1 MTSTD
6 ARADR
11 FVRELGELKIPDPAA
26 GRPQLWVRL
35 GVALLVVG
43 AALGVTAYA
52 MSHGTRD
59 PLVQRDA
66 LALGLGG
73 VVASVVGAALFL
85 RYSLTG
91 FLRFWMA
98 RQSYDLA
105 QLGDRLAGVEAVTGP
120 AAAAAPAAPAAPAAA
135 NGAVATSA
143 AEPAVE
149 QPAAAEAPAE
159 TPEAAASETAAPA
172 AEPATKES
180 VST

>member
-120 AAAAAPAAPAAPAAA
+120 AAAAAAAAA
-135 NGAVATSA
+135 NGAVASSA
-143 AEPAVE
+143 AE
-149 QPAAAEAPAE
+149 PAAAEAPAETPEAAAE

>member
-26 GRPQLWVRL
+26 GRPRLWVRL
-35 GVALLVVG
+35 GVALMVVG
-43 AALGVTAYA
+43 AVLGVTAYA

-105 QLGDRLAGVEAVTGP
+105 LLGDRLAGVEAVTSPVAPVAAAQP
-120 AAAAAPAAPAAPAAA
+120 AAEAAAVE
-135 NGAVATSA
+135 AVAAEPESSAAESSA
-143 AEPAVE
+143 AEPVA
-149 QPAAAEAPAE
+149 
-159 TPEAAASETAAPA
+159 
-172 AEPATKES
+172 KES

>member
-35 GVALLVVG
+35 GVAFMVVG

-105 QLGDRLAGVEAVTGP
+105 QLGDRLAGVEAVT
-120 AAAAAPAAPAAPAAA
+120 APAAPAAA

-143 AEPAVE
+143 AEPAAE
-149 QPAAAEAPAE
+149 QPAAEAPAE
-159 TPEAAASETAAPA
+159 TSEAAASETAEPA